1 MQKIYL
7 RSWGGKMREPAW
19 RVFAAE
25 YNSSKY
31 YIKATEPKTPSYVIT
46 PLGAKISRLF
56 IVGVLTEVRLITDE
70 IVKARIADQ
79 TGAFYLLAGKFNPDA
94 RQLLETVKVPQFVA
108 VVGKVNVY
116 NPKED
121 LMYVSVVPERVK
133 VVNEILRDYWVFD
146 TARRLKIRIDA
157 MSEALKMDEPTVDK
171 LVSLGFSQKLSDG
184 VILALQKYQ
193 RINVER
199 YMDMLKDALKHLLP
213 EYRAMGYEL
222 PTIEEEEVAEES
234 NENEDLILQL
244 IDELDKDGRGAPY
257 EDLLKK
263 SGLDEEKL
271 DEILL
276 SLQEK
281 GEIYEPYLGKFK
293 KI

>member
-257 EDLLKK
+257 EDLLEK